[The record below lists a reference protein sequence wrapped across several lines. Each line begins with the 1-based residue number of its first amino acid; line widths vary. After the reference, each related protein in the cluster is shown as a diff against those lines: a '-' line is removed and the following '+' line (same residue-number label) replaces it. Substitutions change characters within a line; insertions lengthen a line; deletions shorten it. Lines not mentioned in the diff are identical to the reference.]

1 MTRRGNTAT
10 NGAGYAPVSL
20 GTGVRANAR
29 TPPMYM
35 EGTDRLGSIAWTA
48 ALPTGSVLFDLAV
61 HPGIFKSLRDA
72 AKTRQYIQWHHLEFK
87 FACATN
93 TQKDGS
99 YVAAFVA
106 DPEDVL
112 NEDPVLAVEEVAGAP
127 GMVQDSIWRT
137 RTVTVNRGGG
147 NSTSNAI
154 VDPTKFGHYTSE
166 SGEPR
171 FYSPGVIRAL
181 VDGEVGQ
188 AGAMVLYCTYRC
200 TLHVQARQTDSEV
213 TPDAFLRNAIAA
225 FGTDGRTYLTK
236 TDGSN
241 LVWSD
246 FFPNHVAPDV
256 PSVFLTTGTLIGGT
270 DGDPTASV
278 TTNYLKFV
286 PVRAN
291 PALPGGA
298 FALSSGPFDNDA
310 AVEFTFSSPNTT
322 TQDQLFGANHTFTL
336 VVEDEEN
343 ERRYRVRALPHGG
356 LTNTRQHT
364 HVRRKAT
371 PVLGY

>member
-1 MTRRGNTAT
+1 MARKGNTAT
-10 NGAGYAPVSL
+10 NGAGYAPISL
-20 GTGVRANAR
+20 GTGVRANTR

-35 EGTDRLGSIAWTA
+35 EGTDRLGSVEWNG

-106 DPEDVL
+106 DPEDLL
-112 NEDPVLAVEEVAGAP
+112 NEDPILAVEEVAGAP

-181 VDGEVGQ
+181 IDGAVGQ

-200 TLHVQARQTDSEV
+200 TLHVQARQTESEV
-213 TPDAFLRNAIAA
+213 TPDAFLRNSIAA
-225 FGTDGRTYLTK
+225 FGTDGQSYLTK
-236 TDGSN
+236 TDDSN
-241 LVWSD
+241 LVWED
-246 FFPNHVAPDV
+246 FFPDHERPDKAV
-256 PSVFLTTGTLIGGT
+256 VLNTTASLIGGT
-270 DGDPTASV
+270 DGDPTVSV
-278 TTNYLKFV
+278 TTSYLKYA
-286 PVRAN
+286 PTRAN
-291 PALPGGA
+291 GTPGG
-298 FALSSGPFDNDA
+298 FVLSSGPFDDDDTP
-310 AVEFTFSSPNTT
+310 EFTFSSPNTT
-322 TQDQLFGANHTFTL
+322 TKVQLLGANHMFTL
-336 VVEDEEN
+336 VVADEEAQQ
-343 ERRYRVRALPHGG
+343 RYRVRMLSHGG
-356 LTNTRQHT
+356 MTNSPVKSHI
-364 HVRRKAT
+364 RRKARS
-371 PVLGY
+371 VLGH